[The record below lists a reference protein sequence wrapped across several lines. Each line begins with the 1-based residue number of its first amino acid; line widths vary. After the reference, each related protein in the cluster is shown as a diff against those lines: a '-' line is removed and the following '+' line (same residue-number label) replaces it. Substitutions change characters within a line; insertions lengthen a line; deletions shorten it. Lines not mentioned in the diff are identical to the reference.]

1 MSVLFVHT
9 ESFHSYSWNNYTL
22 KQEGFGMGEDTL
34 RTSPCL
40 AVYLKTL
47 FVLDCYQ
54 MFHRKV
60 EMPHNKQIWHKELST
75 QNTVFVSK
83 N

>member
-1 MSVLFVHT
+1 
-9 ESFHSYSWNNYTL
+9 
-22 KQEGFGMGEDTL
+22 MGEDTL

>member
-9 ESFHSYSWNNYTL
+9 ESFPSYSWNNSAL

-40 AVYLKTL
+40 AVYFKAL
-47 FVLDCYQ
+47 FVSDCYQ

-60 EMPHNKQIWHKELST
+60 EMPHNEQIWRKQLST
-75 QNTVFVSK
+75 QSIAFVST